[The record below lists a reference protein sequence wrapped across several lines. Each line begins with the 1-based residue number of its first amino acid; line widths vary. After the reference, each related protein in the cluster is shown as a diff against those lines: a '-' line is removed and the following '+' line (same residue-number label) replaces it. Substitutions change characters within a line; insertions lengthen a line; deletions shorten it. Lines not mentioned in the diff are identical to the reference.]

1 MDVAKILEEIG
12 IDYKLLIFNI
22 INFLV
27 VVWLLQKLFFGKI
40 MATIDERQ
48 KKMSDILG
56 AEEMANTLKTQAAN
70 EREKILFKAKQESL
84 EILRKTKLDNDL
96 LAENLS
102 KDAKL
107 QAEKIISQSKAE
119 AEKLKEDSVKESQEK
134 SKEMIVELTKKLIDT
149 EVSDKILLQKVNTI
163 INPIQ

>member
-1 MDVAKILEEIG
+1 MEFSTILEGIG

-40 MATIDERQ
+40 LSTIEERQ
-48 KKMSDILG
+48 KKLSEIMG
-56 AEEMANTLKTQAAN
+56 AEDEAKNAKIQAAN

-84 EILRKTKLDNDL
+84 EILRKTKTDNEL
-96 LAENLS
+96 LAASLASE
-102 KDAKL
+102 AKET
-107 QAEKIISQSKAE
+107 AEKIVSQSKIE
-119 AEKLKEDSVKESQEK
+119 AEKLKQDAEKESQEK
-134 SKEMIVELTKKLIDT
+134 SKDMILSLTKQLIDT
-149 EVSDKILLQKVNTI
+149 EVSDKNLLQKVNTL